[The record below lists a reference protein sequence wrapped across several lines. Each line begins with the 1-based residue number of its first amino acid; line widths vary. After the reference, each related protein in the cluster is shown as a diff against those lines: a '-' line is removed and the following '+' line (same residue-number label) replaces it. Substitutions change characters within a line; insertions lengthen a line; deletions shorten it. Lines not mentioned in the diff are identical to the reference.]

1 MQNARGR
8 GFVALMRILGMFV
21 VAFILSMPCHAADN
35 VLDKIAETGKV
46 TIGHREDA
54 APFAY
59 YNKDGQWVGFSVD
72 LGQRL
77 AEELGKKLN
86 KSITVV
92 KQPVNSKTRIPL
104 IINGQL
110 DIVIGTT
117 TITLSREDV
126 VDFSLPFFVTGATFI
141 VPKGSGIDDV
151 SGLAGKRVGVA
162 QGTTHIKNIQNAI
175 NAGQIDPPC
184 EIVPFED
191 HAKGFLGLTQKK
203 VDAYFTDASILFG
216 LRAKARNPEAWE
228 IGGRFL
234 SYEPYGFIL
243 PQNDSKWRD
252 FVNAF
257 LIHLIKSGEFHAL
270 YDKWMG
276 ASGEV
281 PMPMS
286 EDYQAYLRTICFPE

>member
-1 MQNARGR
+1 
-8 GFVALMRILGMFV
+8 MRHSQRRSTATLRRIPGLV
-21 VAFILSMPCHAADN
+21 VLFLLLAAPCLADS

-59 YNKDGQWVGFSVD
+59 YDKSGQWVGFSVD

-86 KSITVV
+86 KPITVV

-104 IINGQL
+104 ILNGQL

-117 TITLSREDV
+117 TITLAREEV

-141 VPKGSGIDDV
+141 VPKGSPIKDV

-162 QGTTHIKNIQNAI
+162 QGTTHIKNIENAI
-175 NAGQIDPPC
+175 KAGLITPAC

-216 LRAKARNPEAWE
+216 LKAKAPKPDAWE

-243 PQNDSKWRD
+243 ASNDSKWRD
-252 FVNAF
+252 FVNTF
-257 LIHLIKSGEFHAL
+257 LVHLIKSGEFHAL

-276 ASGEV
+276 PKGEV